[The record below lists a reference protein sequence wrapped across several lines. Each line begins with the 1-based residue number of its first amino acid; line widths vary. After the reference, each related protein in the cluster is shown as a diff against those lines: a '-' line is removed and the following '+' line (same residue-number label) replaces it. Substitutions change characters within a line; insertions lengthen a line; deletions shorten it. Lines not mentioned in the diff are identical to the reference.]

1 MKSKENHLQGNFL
14 LISIDLLLIFF
25 IRKGKDDLIDF
36 NILGLEDNRNEK
48 NDNETYLDG
57 RSRSK
62 SKEGKSSSS
71 DRSIREDYGNENDD
85 DDDVKL
91 NVMQSPFPARVNNT
105 NVVVTDEENNL
116 SPMKSSDI
124 FSKSVIDSEPLNY
137 PDKVNNITNEDIEK
151 KSTKSEVTNTETES
165 GNLDGG
171 HDKKKKTNSIYYRI
185 VGKRK
190 QASAQGV
197 TKICDDPEASLSTVS
212 NLKDKFWS
220 FMAGESE
227 LERMTRLR
235 LQWYKGLLQSELI
248 VVERAKIHHR
258 QHGQNLAQDFEN
270 QELQLQKWG
279 LLNILPAFRMQAWAR
294 VSRASLLEDMSII
307 ATRLLQAR
315 YDRAGRVISQ
325 FNDSSV
331 SRKYPLSSYNEFC
344 QVPETL
350 MHKDANLQMLAHR
363 LAKMDRIC
371 SASLHKFRTLLPE
384 LESRTYVQR
393 RHMLNDILKGYTKW
407 LDASEPSNI
416 DDNMTWA
423 EFCDWYSKRN
433 TEMSDLEREYGI
445 FVEDERERE
454 GRLFRRWCLLVLAG
468 TSFSS
473 GDYANNNIAE
483 DELLSSSARAS
494 LLSPRSILAFIKY
507 FAINIIASRYGVTI
521 VNQEALLALT
531 ESLVFRRVNPRIF
544 KYPSQSLQERDVKW
558 RKKCIICRYVDP
570 TIYGVPPEYAFRNIN
585 KEKANDI
592 EVINE
597 FDTTLDVDPMA
608 LAFSSTSISFSQ
620 RLQMLFEYKDGHFGA
635 PYARA
640 SRVMS
645 LISSS
650 ITSRDI
656 IFNLLMSL
664 KWLLKDAQLLSGKK
678 EFLGADLMFP
688 ILVQVIINAQ
698 IPSMHL
704 VLHFLHNFGTFLH
717 VGEAAYYS
725 TCLEAAVAYILR
737 MDIDPELYKHIV
749 PIDEELNPLPDDDGT
764 ESYAYANDSS
774 GIAKLGEWLR
784 DQQTM
789 EDTMSILQ
797 SEGWMV

>member
-48 NDNETYLDG
+48 NDNETFLDG

-62 SKEGKSSSS
+62 SKEGKISSS

-105 NVVVTDEENNL
+105 NVVVTDDENNL

-331 SRKYPLSSYNEFC
+331 SRKYPLSSYN
-344 QVPETL
+344 
-350 MHKDANLQMLAHR
+350 
-363 LAKMDRIC
+363 
-371 SASLHKFRTLLPE
+371 
-384 LESRTYVQR
+384 
-393 RHMLNDILKGYTKW
+393 
-407 LDASEPSNI
+407 
-416 DDNMTWA
+416 
-423 EFCDWYSKRN
+423 
-433 TEMSDLEREYGI
+433 
-445 FVEDERERE
+445 
-454 GRLFRRWCLLVLAG
+454 
-468 TSFSS
+468 
-473 GDYANNNIAE
+473 
-483 DELLSSSARAS
+483 
-494 LLSPRSILAFIKY
+494 
-507 FAINIIASRYGVTI
+507 
-521 VNQEALLALT
+521 
-531 ESLVFRRVNPRIF
+531 
-544 KYPSQSLQERDVKW
+544 
-558 RKKCIICRYVDP
+558 
-570 TIYGVPPEYAFRNIN
+570 
-585 KEKANDI
+585 
-592 EVINE
+592 
-597 FDTTLDVDPMA
+597 
-608 LAFSSTSISFSQ
+608 
-620 RLQMLFEYKDGHFGA
+620 
-635 PYARA
+635 
-640 SRVMS
+640 
-645 LISSS
+645 
-650 ITSRDI
+650 
-656 IFNLLMSL
+656 
-664 KWLLKDAQLLSGKK
+664 
-678 EFLGADLMFP
+678 
-688 ILVQVIINAQ
+688 
-698 IPSMHL
+698 
-704 VLHFLHNFGTFLH
+704 
-717 VGEAAYYS
+717 
-725 TCLEAAVAYILR
+725 
-737 MDIDPELYKHIV
+737 
-749 PIDEELNPLPDDDGT
+749 
-764 ESYAYANDSS
+764 
-774 GIAKLGEWLR
+774 
-784 DQQTM
+784 
-789 EDTMSILQ
+789 
-797 SEGWMV
+797 